1 MVCVEKMRKYFNKMF
16 DKITAKRIIKDIKLN
31 IKYDDIGTKRVGVWW
46 DAISE
51 GTIKILQDK
60 GYVVRK
66 SATNNNRFFVL
77 FRDADIGIPLNDKKS
92 VSTKESEE

>member
-1 MVCVEKMRKYFNKMF
+1 MIGEEKTRKYFNKMS
-16 DKITAKRIIKDIKLN
+16 DKITAKRIVKDIKFN
-31 IKYDDIGTKRVGVWW
+31 IKYDDVDTKRVGVWC
-46 DAISE
+46 DEISE

-77 FRDADIGIPLNDKKS
+77 FRDADIGIPLNDEKS
-92 VSTKESEE
+92 VSKEESEE